1 MSKEFEKFELNKQLL
16 NAIDDLGYTKPTPIQ
31 EKGIPP
37 IMNGQDLMGV
47 AQTGTGK
54 TAAYVIPLVMKLK
67 YAQGMNPRAL
77 ILSPTRELAIQIHEN
92 IEDLA
97 KYTDLRSAVLYGGLG
112 PKTQKEI
119 LSKGIDIVVATPG
132 RLVELYLSGD
142 LLLKDLKTLILDE
155 ADKMLDMGFIRKIY
169 RILEIVPRKRQNLLF
184 SATMSDKVK
193 SLASDFLEFPT
204 LIEITSQATPAE
216 KVSQYVYMTPN
227 IRTKINLL
235 QSFLENKEEFTK
247 IIIFCKTRTIAENLY
262 NYAERVYGAEQVRVI
277 HANKGQNTRMNSIQ
291 AFKEEEV
298 RILIGTDV
306 ASRGID
312 VAKVSHVI
320 NFDVPLIYDDY
331 VHRIGRTGRAEES
344 GISITFCTPA
354 EEYHLNK
361 IQKLIRQRIP
371 VLEVPTKLLVEETP
385 FAESQAM
392 AREIDHQKRK
402 ENPDF
407 QGAFHEKKS
416 NKDDK
421 QNYTGREKAKMKY
434 SNKKGA
440 GNNAASKNRTGK
452 SFKKNK
458 K

>member
-16 NAIDDLGYTKPTPIQ
+16 NAIEEMGYSKPTPIQ

-37 IMNGQDLMGV
+37 MMNGQDLMGV

-67 YAQGMNPRAL
+67 YAQGMDPRAL

-92 IEDLA
+92 IQALA

-132 RLVELYLSGD
+132 RLIELYLSGD
-142 LLLKDLKTLILDE
+142 LILKDLKTLILDE

-193 SLASDFLEFPT
+193 SLAGDFLEFPT
-204 LIEITSQATPAE
+204 LVEITSQATPAE

-235 QSFLENKEEFTK
+235 QSFLENVEEFKK

-262 NYAERVYGAEQVRVI
+262 HYAERVYGKQQVRVI

-291 AFKEEEV
+291 AFKEEDV

-331 VHRIGRTGRAEES
+331 VHRIGRTGRAEET
-344 GISITFCTPA
+344 GISITFCSPA

-361 IQKLIRQRIP
+361 IQKLIRMRIP
-371 VLEVPTKLLVEETP
+371 VLEVPRELFVEDTP
-385 FAESQAM
+385 FAEAQEM
-392 AREIDHQKRK
+392 AKEIDHQKRK
-402 ENPDF
+402 ENPDY
-407 QGAFHEKKS
+407 QGAFHEKKVK
-416 NKDDK
+416 KDEK
-421 QNYTGREKAKMKY
+421 VNYTGREKAKMKY
-434 SNKKGA
+434 GPRKTGH
-440 GNNAASKNRTGK
+440 SKNKPKR
-452 SFKKNK
+452 
-458 K
+458 